1 MHIKFFV
8 PGTML
13 FGQVCHSIWCLSLL
27 QAVGDIF
34 HTQSA
39 ERVQDW
45 LKNANQTGKVTQICY
60 YKDCLLGIKIFSPF
74 PERQILLRVLEML
87 TIAAGDVD
95 EAHDKSYDATIHQHP
110 RDGRRHSTSYSCPI
124 SLRHSSSERYDRSHF
139 LSSGQYSRHLQ
150 QHPRPSKRKHS
161 AKNVSGGS
169 KGLQSA
175 LDIGMIG
182 KQMFPTKTVK

>member
-1 MHIKFFV
+1 MNFLCQAKYLVFDQYEVLI
-8 PGTML
+8 
-13 FGQVCHSIWCLSLL
+13 SL
-27 QAVGDIF
+27 QAVTDIF

-60 YKDCLLGIKIFSPF
+60 YKDCMPSGDIFSPF
-74 PERQILLRVLEML
+74 LERQILLRVLETL
-87 TIAAGDVD
+87 TIAAGDLD
-95 EAHDKSYDATIHQHP
+95 ETPEESYGVTIHQHP

-124 SLRHSSSERYDRSHF
+124 SLRHSSSQRYDRSHF

-150 QHPRPSKRKHS
+150 QYPRPSKRKHS
-161 AKNVSGGS
+161 ANGGS

-175 LDIGMIG
+175 LDVGMIG
-182 KQMFPTKTVK
+182 KRMVPAKAVK